1 MTVVRF
7 ELNVFDP
14 AALYEA
20 ALASFGRPEE
30 AGDRF
35 GTPEAPDVVTCIVEL
50 FCEHVPV
57 DAGFE
62 VMNWSGT

>member
-1 MTVVRF
+1 MTVVRLD
-7 ELNVFDP
+7 LNVFDP

-20 ALASFGRPEE
+20 ALASFGKPEE

-35 GTPEAPDVVTCIVEL
+35 GTPEAPDVATCIVEL
-50 FCEHVPV
+50 LCEHIPV

-62 VMNWSGT
+62 VVNWSGT